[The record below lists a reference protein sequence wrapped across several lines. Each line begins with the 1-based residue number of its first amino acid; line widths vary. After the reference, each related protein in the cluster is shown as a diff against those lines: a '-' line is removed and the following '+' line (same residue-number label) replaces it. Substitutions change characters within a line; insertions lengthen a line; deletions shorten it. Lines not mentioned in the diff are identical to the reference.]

1 MKKLA
6 ILLVA
11 TLIHTLAMAQ
21 GFDRIDTNGN
31 GTFTPD
37 GGDNRNFNKHN
48 NDTTKNKEVPKGI
61 RVWTIDR
68 KFGDTMPAVPDTLHH
83 LFMNSIFNTGRYG
96 EYNTTGNNY
105 TPRINRIVI
114 DRQITD
120 QFAFVQPYD
129 YVTFQP
135 DTYHF
140 TNTLSPLTNI
150 KYDNCGDKT
159 NGEDHIDAKFAVNA
173 DKKLGFGF
181 DLNYSYARGYY
192 SNQSTSHF
200 GALLYGSYD
209 GDRYKMHTMF
219 STYHRK
225 VAENG
230 GLTDDQYVTK
240 PDIFEDRLA
249 TNEMPTIL
257 QQNWNRNN
265 SFHFFLTHRYSVG
278 FYRKVKMTEE
288 EIKAKKFAQQ
298 SKIDNE

>member
-135 DTYHF
+135 DTYRF
-140 TNTLSPLTNI
+140 TNTLTPLTI
-150 KYDNCGDKT
+150 IT
-159 NGEDHIDAKFAVNA
+159 
-173 DKKLGFGF
+173 
-181 DLNYSYARGYY
+181 
-192 SNQSTSHF
+192 
-200 GALLYGSYD
+200 
-209 GDRYKMHTMF
+209 
-219 STYHRK
+219 
-225 VAENG
+225 
-230 GLTDDQYVTK
+230 
-240 PDIFEDRLA
+240 
-249 TNEMPTIL
+249 
-257 QQNWNRNN
+257 
-265 SFHFFLTHRYSVG
+265 
-278 FYRKVKMTEE
+278 
-288 EIKAKKFAQQ
+288 
-298 SKIDNE
+298 